1 MTELRRI
8 AASAPLAALL
18 AAAQEAQLLV
28 VGRRGLGGV
37 HGMRLGSIGQGVLNH
52 APCPVA
58 IGGPGDRSTL
68 RRSA

>member
-1 MTELRRI
+1 VLRRI

-37 HGMRLGSIGQGVLNH
+37 HGMRLGSTGQGVLNR

-58 IGGPGDRSTL
+58 IVGPQ
-68 RRSA
+68 